1 MKLCNES
8 ERKVLGIQSCP
19 TLGDSVDCS
28 LPGSSVHGIFQARIL
43 EWVAISFS
51 RCFPDP
57 GIEAKSPAL
66 AGGFFTTDPPGK
78 SLKNLNIHK
87 AVNAEGV
94 REIGSIPGSED
105 PLVQQLATHSSVLAW
120 EIPWTEEPGRL
131 QSIGLQ
137 RVGHD

>member
-1 MKLCNES
+1 MVAVNHRVVS
-8 ERKVLGIQSCP
+8 
-19 TLGDSVDCS
+19 DSFAAPCDCS
-28 LPGSSVHGIFQARIL
+28 LPGSSVHVISQARIL

-94 REIGSIPGSED
+94 REIGSIPGSRS
-105 PLVQQLATHSSVLAW
+105 SSVGRYGNSLQYSCLENMDREALQATVHRVP
-120 EIPWTEEPGRL
+120 ESNMTEAT
-131 QSIGLQ
+131 
-137 RVGHD
+137 